1 MTIFLS
7 TTDRDL
13 VQHFLAGQQIPGL
26 MIQIGPSFRDGP
38 WDLAVVPV
46 SEFLLL
52 RSQYSLITQGVLW
65 IPYGPAHLLR
75 TAWVRGAWDYLKEP
89 WDLSELELRVSRIQ
103 SSELSWESQGLQFH
117 LKDGMLCQGEKTMSL
132 SSDEESLLRSL
143 LLRRGSPVPRQLL
156 EQTESRN
163 RARSRALSMQISR
176 LRKKFRGL
184 GWVEGD
190 PIPADRHQGY
200 RLP

>member
-7 TTDRDL
+7 TTDREL
-13 VQHFLAGQQIPGL
+13 VQYFLTGQKIPG
-26 MIQIGPSFRDGP
+26 IKVQFGPSFHDGP

-52 RSQYSLITQGVLW
+52 RSQYSLMTQGLLW
-65 IPYGPAHLLR
+65 MPYGPAHLLQ

-89 WDLSELELRVSRIQ
+89 WELTELELRVSRLL
-103 SSELSWESQGLQFH
+103 SSELSWESHGLQFQV
-117 LKDGMLCQGEKTMSL
+117 KDGKLCQGEKTASL
-132 SSDEESLLRSL
+132 SCDEEALLRSL
-143 LLRRGSPVPRQLL
+143 LLRRGSPVSRHLL
-156 EQTESRN
+156 EQNCLRDS
-163 RARSRALSMQISR
+163 AQSRALSMQISR

-184 GWVEGD
+184 GWMEGD